1 MVGMGEAAYAV
12 VRKLSGFP
20 VEPGWTSL
28 LIVVCL
34 IGAGILLS
42 IGVLG
47 EYVARIF
54 EEVKGRPL
62 YVVSVSSNL
71 DRARPLDD
79 KAAGVMVEETN
90 EYALER
96 V

>member
-1 MVGMGEAAYAV
+1 MGEAAYAV
-12 VRKLSGFP
+12 VRKLAGLP

-34 IGAGILLS
+34 IGAGILIS

-62 YVVSVSSNL
+62 YVVSVSANL
-71 DRARPLDD
+71 TGDRPPDD
-79 KAAGVMVEETN
+79 KAAGIIAADVD
-90 EYALER
+90 YALER